1 MNQITDDVL
10 LAKSGYE
17 YSPYISFKNPHLK
30 KVHESLEKAFLSGN
44 SLPEMI
50 TNGFLGLLNYPL
62 DLLNEYFKHLDE
74 QKAEKAKALNTA
86 RGKWDDEQ
94 LKAQGLTTSDV
105 FSLLAQTVQAS
116 QASVPDMLQ
125 KRYPDFYNTLP
136 KDKDN
141 NILPMQL
148 TKKQKDFIAQVSEG
162 IIMDDFN
169 RCLNQT
175 FGRKLAPNE
184 IKNYQNAIEKMNQSL
199 KDSAKQSIFMD
210 SAVRDQIRQK
220 ISLKEAG
227 KKAPTTRGQKKDLT
241 VEFDTFE
248 KKQLNVKTRFQKV
261 RDFGQRLF
269 QAKTQTGERQMPQQ
283 TRSDQNVR

>member
-116 QASVPDMLQ
+116 QASVPD
-125 KRYPDFYNTLP
+125 K
-136 KDKDN
+136 
-141 NILPMQL
+141 
-148 TKKQKDFIAQVSEG
+148 
-162 IIMDDFN
+162 
-169 RCLNQT
+169 
-175 FGRKLAPNE
+175 
-184 IKNYQNAIEKMNQSL
+184 
-199 KDSAKQSIFMD
+199 
-210 SAVRDQIRQK
+210 
-220 ISLKEAG
+220 
-227 KKAPTTRGQKKDLT
+227 
-241 VEFDTFE
+241 
-248 KKQLNVKTRFQKV
+248 
-261 RDFGQRLF
+261 
-269 QAKTQTGERQMPQQ
+269 
-283 TRSDQNVR
+283 